1 MRMTL
6 GSRRLPLECGPPP
19 SMEPISGSA
28 AFACLERPNLLCVAL
43 LSLRDLLISR

>member
-19 SMEPISGSA
+19 SMESPFPG
-28 AFACLERPNLLCVAL
+28 RPRSHALKDRIFCV
-43 LSLRDLLISR
+43 SRF